1 MRADGLMKILLVD
14 DHALIAAALRILLL
28 DIEPSA
34 QVLTAANADDAK
46 NLLDAHPDADL
57 MLLDLALP
65 GVSGTSLLEAILG
78 WAPKLKILVLSGV
91 HDQRSVERVLQLGAS
106 GFVPK
111 SMASDT
117 LVSAIKLVLSGG
129 AYIPRDLLDGNTQ
142 SAEAQCEPGPPRIE
156 LTQRQEQILHLLAR
170 GAQLKIICR
179 ELGLSQGTV
188 KAHVRSIYRAFGAS
202 NRTEALFVARRQ
214 GYEVG

>member
-1 MRADGLMKILLVD
+1 MKILLVD
-14 DHALIAAALRILLL
+14 DHALIAASLRILLL
-28 DIEPSA
+28 DIEPDA
-34 QVLTAANADDAK
+34 HVLAAANAIDAK
-46 NLLDAHPDADL
+46 KLLDTHPDADL

-65 GVSGTSLLEAILG
+65 GVSGTSLLEAIRG
-78 WAPKLKILVLSGV
+78 WAPNMKVLVLSGY

-111 SMASDT
+111 SMATDT

-142 SAEAQCEPGPPRIE
+142 SVAVPYPVDPPRIE
-156 LTQRQEQILHLLAR
+156 LTQRQEQILYLLAR
-170 GAQLKIICR
+170 GAQRKSICR
-179 ELGLSQGTV
+179 ELGLSEGSV
-188 KAHVRSIYRAFGAS
+188 KAHVRSIYRALGAS
-202 NRTEALFVARRQ
+202 NRTEALFAARRL